1 MAAATWLPVRTLA
14 KSTGPVDAMV
24 SRTRG
29 SESQAAIPE
38 LFENLNFLAEA
49 Q

>member
-1 MAAATWLPVRTLA
+1 MAAATGLPVRTTT
-14 KSTGPVDAMV
+14 KSTGAVDAVV

-38 LFENLNFLAEA
+38 LLKNLDFLAEA